1 MSLNDGLS
9 NRVLFS
15 GGCSASSGVKHAT
28 YEMKVKSRNMG
39 ILTNCSA
46 TEPSSPQ
53 RLETVGHGDGIRVV
67 VGDGKA
73 VHMAKA
79 DRKWT
84 EL

>member
-39 ILTNCSA
+39 TLTNCSP

-53 RLETVGHGDGIRVV
+53 RRETVGHGDGIRVV
-67 VGDGKA
+67 VGA
-73 VHMAKA
+73 RESRVHG
-79 DRKWT
+79 
-84 EL
+84 EGG